1 MSDNTI
7 QYSPQKLKEFENI
20 IRGKLQPI
28 EEELLSIKQNQKARK
43 EQVVNTN
50 TGFSENSKHFQQ
62 QAKNQQLI
70 RRLQRKSRN
79 LRAALKRIDEGTY
92 GVCTRS
98 GKLIREERLV
108 AMPTALFDINR
119 K

>member
-1 MSDNTI
+1 MSANNI
-7 QYSPQKLKEFENI
+7 QYSPQKLKEFTSI

-28 EEELLSIKQNQKARK
+28 EEELQSIKQRQKARK

-62 QAKNQQLI
+62 QAKNKQLI
-70 RRLQRKSRN
+70 RRLQRKARD

-92 GVCTRS
+92 GVCIRS

-108 AMPTALFDINR
+108 AMPTALFDINQ